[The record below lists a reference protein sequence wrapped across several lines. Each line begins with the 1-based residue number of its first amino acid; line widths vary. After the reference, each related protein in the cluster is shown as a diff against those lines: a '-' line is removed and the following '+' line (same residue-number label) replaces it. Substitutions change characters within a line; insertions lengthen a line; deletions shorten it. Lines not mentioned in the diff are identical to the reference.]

1 MGAIRIR
8 EIRLKN
14 FAVRKVNLIYSK
26 NGISYLVLILFW
38 IFGLNIVLGQEAVLF
53 PDSGGYL
60 LKSTTDGWSNFSFM
74 GNSTRA
80 WPTMLVY
87 SLVDTHNARIIL
99 QTIIYLFAL
108 TFLIL
113 TTSLVAKG
121 WRNLLGLVLVICICL
136 SDNFFQWNLA
146 ILSES
151 TTLSFIVL
159 GLSFFRLSFYSKK
172 SNLLFFVISQIFL
185 LLASLVRP
193 QLLVVVFVCFVI
205 WLNRYFT
212 LKNLLRTPLLMLLIF
227 IYVIILN
234 SNISNFWATGGAGT
248 TNKDAIS
255 FYFLTSTDT
264 RNDRLTNRLF
274 EAIPSQA
281 PRCLREENNRA
292 SFIEP
297 PGPYAFQGNQYLNC
311 PTGVNWA
318 NNEFLGFYIRF
329 LVLNPIHV
337 VETAIHYFPGS
348 LYDSKYANPDTVV
361 PYYIESLWTVRG
373 TSFIQGLKLIPWI
386 LIPILSLMF
395 RLKNRSRFKRKEFF
409 DVNFALYVGFFCSQ
423 LITHLL
429 MNAESTRISYT
440 SMLPAMILAVL
451 YLVSNDKERLE
462 KYT

>member
-1 MGAIRIR
+1 M
-8 EIRLKN
+8 RLKN
-14 FAVRKVNLIYSK
+14 FMVKKISVIYANNGVNYI
-26 NGISYLVLILFW
+26 ILILFW
-38 IFGLNIVLGQEAVLF
+38 VFGLYTVLGHEAVIF

-60 LKSTTDGWSNFSFM
+60 LKSTTDGWGNFSFM

-80 WPTMLVY
+80 WPTILIY

-108 TFLIL
+108 TLFIL
-113 TTSLVAKG
+113 TTSLVTKG
-121 WRNLLGLVLVICICL
+121 WKNLIGLVLVTCICL
-136 SDNFFQWNLA
+136 SDNLFQWNLT

-159 GLSFFRLSFYSKK
+159 GLSFFRLSFYSKNN
-172 SNLLFFVISQIFL
+172 NLLFLIISQIFFL
-185 LLASLVRP
+185 LSSLVRP
-193 QLLVVVFVCFVI
+193 QLLILVFVCFVI

-212 LKNLLRTPLLMLLIF
+212 LKNLLRTSLLMLLTF
-227 IYVIILN
+227 FYVIILN
-234 SNISNFWATGGAGT
+234 SNISNFWALGDGK

-264 RNDRLTNRLF
+264 RNDKLTNRLF

-311 PTGVNWA
+311 QTGVNWA
-318 NNEFLGFYIRF
+318 NNEFLDFYIRF

-337 VETAIHYFPGS
+337 VETAINYIPGS
-348 LYDSKYANPDTVV
+348 LYDSKYANPNTIV
-361 PYYIESLWTVRG
+361 PYYIESLWTIRG
-373 TSFIQGLKLIPWI
+373 TSFIQGLKVVPWI
-386 LIPILSLMF
+386 LIPILFLLF
-395 RLKNRSRFKRKEFF
+395 RLKTRARLKRKEFL
-409 DVNFALYVGFFCSQ
+409 DVNFALYVGFFGSQ

-440 SMLPAMILAVL
+440 SMLPAMILAIV

-462 KYT
+462 KYKQIS